1 METPVSLAGDK
12 AWILLK
18 NLLTCSS
25 FTSLY
30 LAGLGSNS
38 KTDKV
43 CLDLLLGYVAS
54 LTVLGFLFLFLYSK
68 IILDLCKVFLTL
80 SHASE
85 HGQGYKIKQ
94 LQHDYN
100 DPKMKLGKDH
110 KRHEEQH
117 HCSQTK
123 QQQHCAATLLSL
135 IIKREL
141 SLNSD
146 HCLLCPSYREQSPN
160 PRTFFHFSKV
170 YPSCAPA
177 RLWCVQDDRQHFGWI
192 LAHSNAHAHSWRAKE
207 CFETEKTRQAVDGIH
222 GMDIDPEFVFTS
234 EFSWRTFSSKPFS
247 MIDCR
252 ITGVIIPA
260 PHTVSRSLYNIFSF
274 TPAF

>member
-54 LTVLGFLFLFLYSK
+54 LTVLGFLFLFLYFK

-80 SHASE
+80 SHASK

-135 IIKREL
+135 MIKREL

-207 CFETEKTRQAVDGIH
+207 CFESEKHARQSTEYTEWILIQNLSLHQNFLEELLAANHFPWSIAG
-222 GMDIDPEFVFTS
+222 
-234 EFSWRTFSSKPFS
+234 SW
-247 MIDCR
+247 
-252 ITGVIIPA
+252 VW
-260 PHTVSRSLYNIFSF
+260 
-274 TPAF
+274 

>member
-1 METPVSLAGDK
+1 METPVSSAGDK
-12 AWILLK
+12 AWMLLK
-18 NLLTCSS
+18 NLLTCCS

-54 LTVLGFLFLFLYSK
+54 LTVLGFLFLFLYFLYSK
-68 IILDLCKVFLTL
+68 NILDLCKVFLTL

-100 DPKMKLGKDH
+100 DLKMKPGKDH

-123 QQQHCAATLLSL
+123 QQQHCAATLLSWA
-135 IIKREL
+135 KREP
-141 SLNSD
+141 SLNND
-146 HCLLCPSYREQSPN
+146 RRLPCPSYREQSPN

-170 YPSCAPA
+170 YPSCAQA
-177 RLWCVQDDRQHFGWI
+177 CLRCRQDDWQHFGWI
-192 LAHSNAHAHSWRAKE
+192 LAHSNAHAHS
-207 CFETEKTRQAVDGIH
+207 
-222 GMDIDPEFVFTS
+222 
-234 EFSWRTFSSKPFS
+234 
-247 MIDCR
+247 
-252 ITGVIIPA
+252 
-260 PHTVSRSLYNIFSF
+260 
-274 TPAF
+274 